1 MKESLKFSNNRKI
14 GGGSPFKLERQG
26 FQRVGFTL
34 AEVLITLGIIGV
46 VAALTIPSLMTKNKA
61 KRLRSQYLKT
71 YSTIAQSIRL
81 IKNEDVSL
89 DPKTYSSGN
98 SFYKTFANY
107 FKTAHLCGTQAAAI
121 QKNDLC
127 YYSGDNSYKTLDGKS
142 TPPYSRFDDGQFLL
156 MDNTLIMLEN
166 PYGSSNA
173 PLWIHADINGKNNP
187 PNRLG
192 IDVFTFVM
200 TSDEELVPMGSVGT
214 TYTNTEQ
221 YCNPK
226 VSNNYNGFACSK
238 KAMED
243 SNYFE
248 KILSQTK

>member
-1 MKESLKFSNNRKI
+1 MLKLNHSLKI

-26 FQRVGFTL
+26 FSRVGFTL
-34 AEVLITLGIIGV
+34 AEVLITLGIIGI
-46 VAALTIPSLMTKNKA
+46 VAALTIPVLMTKNKA

-81 IKNEDVSL
+81 MKNDDVSL

-98 SFYKTFANY
+98 SFFKIYVKY
-107 FKTAHLCGTQAAAI
+107 FKGAHLCTPIA
-121 QKNDLC
+121 C
-127 YYSGDNSYKTLDGKS
+127 YKRDDTIYKTLDGKYI
-142 TPPYSRFDDGQFLL
+142 PPYHRFDDGQFLL

-166 PYGSSNA
+166 PYGSSDA

-200 TSDEELVPMGSVGT
+200 TSDEELVPMGSAGT
-214 TYTNTEQ
+214 IYTNAEQ

-226 VSNNYNGFACSK
+226 KSNTLNGFACSK